1 MNGNET
7 TVDQLHPAAAA
18 IAQSLIPREPTVME
32 MLDRAVEK
40 GMPIEYLTQLITL
53 KERVDANEEA
63 QRKRRAIAAF
73 DVAFTAAKLEL
84 PTTVA
89 KNKAASFDSKRTGD
103 KVGYFYEG
111 LDDVLKAV
119 VPTLAKHGL
128 SHTYDIAQTPEGIT
142 VTCILQHVDGH
153 FKTVAMRGPRDESGA
168 KNFIQSIGST
178 TQYLQ
183 RYTLKAILGMGASAT
198 DDDQGGEGA
207 KRPQAAPDA
216 MEQRPTQPARGAEQA
231 TAPPATAGA
240 ATMGTAT
247 GTRARGFASGD
258 ENKDVG
264 DLMHV
269 IDLDQFFQT
278 WRNLFPADRERLLL
292 PLAHA
297 CAKRGEAYFKKFY
310 VPLAQNERD
319 SFNKPAFPDVAGSIT
334 IAEQLR
340 REMSATS
347 Q

>member
-1 MNGNET
+1 MNEEPKPGLDALVQDPFVQAEAKQGWPSGS
-7 TVDQLHPAAAA
+7 VVVHGKG
-18 IAQSLIPREPTVME
+18 EPTVME

-53 KERVDANEEA
+53 KERIDANEEA

-183 RYTLKAILGMGASAT
+183 RYTLKAILGMGASAA
-198 DDDQGGEGA
+198 DDDGHASEAG
-207 KRPQAAPDA
+207 KRPQAAPDV
-216 MEQRPTQPARGAEQA
+216 MQGHMPG
-231 TAPPATAGA
+231 AGA
-240 ATMGTAT
+240 AQQAKVEVKTAKRF
-247 GTRARGFASGD
+247 GSGD
-258 ENKDVG
+258 EAQDVG

-310 VPLAQNERD
+310 VPLAQKERD

-334 IAEQLR
+334 VSEQLR
-340 REMSATS
+340 REMNDAQT
-347 Q
+347 